1 MRKGHVGVLVA
12 TSQGRDSHPRCCPL
26 LVPGWPSVPLD
37 PGTPWSSSRGP
48 DPTLVCGASGCAKL
62 GVGATGAEYVL
73 LNELHGEEPCG
84 RWWPTLGLAG
94 PCRPDTPS
102 PRAAGGM
109 RRGNMGHLTRIANA
123 VVQNLEGGPLQSQV
137 SEVFRG
143 ERLQARVSL
152 PAVPPALWP
161 SAGGTGPAAGR
172 SACLPRVTFPLGL
185 GRSRFPAE
193 PCTPACAVRK
203 SSPEPCGAPSHR
215 GLRPLHLGLLRA
227 PCMSWTPLCSSQHRV
242 LG

>member
-1 MRKGHVGVLVA
+1 
-12 TSQGRDSHPRCCPL
+12 
-26 LVPGWPSVPLD
+26 
-37 PGTPWSSSRGP
+37 
-48 DPTLVCGASGCAKL
+48 
-62 GVGATGAEYVL
+62 
-73 LNELHGEEPCG
+73 
-84 RWWPTLGLAG
+84 
-94 PCRPDTPS
+94 
-102 PRAAGGM
+102 
-109 RRGNMGHLTRIANA
+109 MGHLTRIANA

-215 GLRPLHLGLLRA
+215 ALISQPNILAFLMFPAVIFASIALVTADTLTGL
-227 PCMSWTPLCSSQHRV
+227 
-242 LG
+242 

>member
-12 TSQGRDSHPRCCPL
+12 ASQGRDSHSCCCPL

-62 GVGATGAEYVL
+62 GVGATGAKYVL

-123 VVQNLEGGPLQSQV
+123 VVQNLEGAPCRARSARS
-137 SEVFRG
+137 SEV
-143 ERLQARVSL
+143 
-152 PAVPPALWP
+152 
-161 SAGGTGPAAGR
+161 SASRPGCR
-172 SACLPRVTFPLGL
+172 CPR
-185 GRSRFPAE
+185 
-193 PCTPACAVRK
+193 C
-203 SSPEPCGAPSHR
+203 
-215 GLRPLHLGLLRA
+215 PLHCGL
-227 PCMSWTPLCSSQHRV
+227 QRV
-242 LG
+242 GLALLLDGQLASHG